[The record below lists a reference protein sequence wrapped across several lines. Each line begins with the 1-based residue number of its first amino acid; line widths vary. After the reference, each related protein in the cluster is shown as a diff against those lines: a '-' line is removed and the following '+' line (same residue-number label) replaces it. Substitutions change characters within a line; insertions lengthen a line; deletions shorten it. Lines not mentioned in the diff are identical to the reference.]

1 MFENRADI
9 QPFLEDTE
17 LGLFAAE
24 IASVCTPCLCF
35 EPGEARLGGARFGG
49 EPDLPP
55 DFTWPTREAYR
66 YGASVAERLARRGKG
81 FASQFTVP
89 APLDF
94 VCQIELTDPSVKRSL
109 GPLFPSEGRLV
120 FFWDGGCGP
129 WIESTES
136 ARVVWD
142 RSPAVKLKRCARPPA
157 LLEYLGRDHRSGFK
171 RETNSAALPAWSMP
185 DRFLLEE
192 IATSE
197 ELREAAVADDTD
209 DFWGDIMDM
218 GLRTLTSGREVLAHR
233 LGGWPIPEQG
243 DPRFT
248 AAAAANGFLRLFDR
262 MPSREEAKVCEAEV
276 SSWTM
281 LLQADMAS
289 LGTDF
294 AEGTV
299 YFVVREADLERRDF
313 TRVHAIYQQT

>member
-9 QPFLEDTE
+9 QPFLAETE

-24 IASVCTPCLCF
+24 IAGLCRPSVCFVPSA
-35 EPGEARLGGARFGG
+35 PRMGGTRFGG

-55 DFTWPTREAYR
+55 GFSWPSREAYAH
-66 YGASVAERLARRGKG
+66 GASVAERLATRGAG

-94 VCQIELTDPSVKRSL
+94 VCQVDLTDPIVKRAL
-109 GPLFPSEGRLV
+109 GPFLPQEGRLQ

-129 WIESTES
+129 WIEVTES

-142 RSPAVKLKRCARPPA
+142 TSPVASLEGRKRPQT
-157 LLEYLGRDHRSGFK
+157 LQDYLDRDQRIGFK
-171 RETNSAALPAWSMP
+171 REANAAALPAWSLP
-185 DRFLLEE
+185 DRFLLQE
-192 IATSE
+192 IAESA
-197 ELREAAVADDTD
+197 ELRAASAADESD
-209 DFWGDIMDM
+209 DFWGDVMDT
-218 GLRTLTSGREVLAHR
+218 GLTTLASGRTVLAHR

-262 MPSREEAKVCEAEV
+262 SPIEAEV
-276 SSWTM
+276 EQCSREVSAWTM
-281 LLQADMAS
+281 LLQVDMAS

-299 YFVVREADLERRDF
+299 YFVMRADDLQRRDF
-313 TRVHAIYQQT
+313 DRVHAIYQQT